1 MIISIQVSEAKF
13 RRVCK
18 EIGLQNNSLIEETPK
33 IKIVNKNDY
42 LHIGKHGS
50 R

>member
-13 RRVCK
+13 RRLCK
-18 EIGLQNNSLIEETPK
+18 EVGLQNNSLIEEIPK
-33 IKIVNKNDY
+33 IKVVNKNAY
-42 LHIGKHGS
+42 IHIGKHGS